1 MATEETPARASILDT
16 PGQITLFH
24 LLQIKYALSIEVKTG
39 MIHSRGSV
47 KRLAN
52 AELLKAGVIVK
63 PIATK
68 AKCLAIYSG
77 WLEGVAEE
85 LASR

>member
-1 MATEETPARASILDT
+1 MTAKATILDT

-39 MIHSRGSV
+39 MTHSRGSV
-47 KRLAN
+47 LKLAN
-52 AELLKAGVIVK
+52 AELLRAGEITR
-63 PIATK
+63 PIRTK
-68 AKCLAIYSG
+68 ARCLPVYTA

-85 LASR
+85 LVSS

>member
-1 MATEETPARASILDT
+1 MPTEPARASIILDT
-16 PGQITLFH
+16 PGQITLYR
-24 LLQIKYALSIEVKTG
+24 LLSIKHALALEVKTG

-47 KRLAN
+47 KRHAN
-52 AELLKAGVIVK
+52 AELIRAGVIVR

-68 AKCLAIYSG
+68 AKCLAVYTG

>member
-1 MATEETPARASILDT
+1 MKTEPAKASILDT
-16 PGQITLFH
+16 PGQITLFR
-24 LLQIKYALSIEVKTG
+24 LLQIKYALQIEVKTG

-47 KRLAN
+47 KRIAN

-68 AKCLAIYSG
+68 AKCLAIYAG
-77 WLEGVAEE
+77 WLEERAEE